1 MFASSAPLPHLAGSS
16 ESQDKFS
23 EFLSPLSRTSVQILI
38 NKIKQPIGKNI
49 RLKLTGLCEFCLKNK
64 LGFSYP
70 LVRPVLA
77 Q

>member
-49 RLKLTGLCEFCLKNK
+49 RLKQDYVSFALKIN
-64 LGFSYP
+64 LGFLILS
-70 LVRPVLA
+70 
-77 Q
+77 